1 MTPSPPLLDQALQ
14 AIRTRRSEAIA
25 HGIELVGVVG
35 SVARGD
41 ARPESD
47 VDVVYRVVGKANL
60 FDIGGILMD
69 LQDALGRR
77 VDMVDLAVVKPR
89 LRAAMERDLVRA

>member
-1 MTPSPPLLDQALQ
+1 MTRSTPILDRVLEV
-14 AIRTRRSEAIA
+14 IRTQRSAA
-25 HGIELVGVVG
+25 KSHGVELVGVVG
-35 SVARGD
+35 SVARGE

-47 VDVVYRVVGKANL
+47 VDVVYRVVGKASL

-69 LQDALGRR
+69 LQDALGRP